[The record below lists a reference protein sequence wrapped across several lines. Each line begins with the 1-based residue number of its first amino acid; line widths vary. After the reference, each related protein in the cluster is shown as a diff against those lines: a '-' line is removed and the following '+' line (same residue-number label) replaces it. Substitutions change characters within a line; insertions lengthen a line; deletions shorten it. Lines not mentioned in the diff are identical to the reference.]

1 MQEEPFLLLLL
12 VLLARGRGERLPGQ
26 ARRPLSPRQGLTSR
40 GSSPLEPAV
49 VRSDVSRLRWN
60 RLGLAH
66 RGIPSTQHGP
76 EKMGV
81 REEHGRVPICP

>member
-12 VLLARGRGERLPGQ
+12 LARVEHLPDQ
-26 ARRPLSPRQGLTSR
+26 ARCPFSPRQGLTSR
-40 GSSPLEPAV
+40 GSSPLEPTM

-60 RLGLAH
+60 QLGLAH
-66 RGIPSTQHGP
+66 RGSPSTQHGP
-76 EKMGV
+76 EKIGV